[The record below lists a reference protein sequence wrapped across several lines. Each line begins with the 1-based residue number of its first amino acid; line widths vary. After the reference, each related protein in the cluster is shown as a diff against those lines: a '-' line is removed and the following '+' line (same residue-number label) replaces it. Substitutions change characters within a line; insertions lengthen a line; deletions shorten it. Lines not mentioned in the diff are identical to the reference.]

1 MENNNI
7 QKLLKMTF
15 KAERKYFEAG
25 ERVQIVDFSRF
36 LHYQSTKRNHFCN
49 KLIEAFV
56 ENEIEP
62 DMTYINKGRNK
73 ISGLEIKRIL
83 EDRKYTSQVKKCL
96 KYDLKLINACNEALK
111 DTTLPVDVLEIIT
124 KEMTYLTLAQL
135 EGKKV
140 LKNYK
145 ENKPELTSKIIPL
158 QQRKIIN
165 L

>member
-1 MENNNI
+1 MENNDI

-25 ERVQIVDFSRF
+25 ERVQVVDFSRF

-49 KLIEAFV
+49 KLIESFV
-56 ENEIEP
+56 ENEVEP

-73 ISGLEIKRIL
+73 ISGLEIKRLL
-83 EDRKYTSQVKKCL
+83 EDTKYVSQVKKCL
-96 KYDLKLINACNEALK
+96 KFDTKLIDICNEVLK
-111 DTTLPVDVLEIIT
+111 DTSIPVGILEVIT

-135 EGKKV
+135 EGEKL

-145 ENKPELTSKIIPL
+145 ENKSELQPKIISL